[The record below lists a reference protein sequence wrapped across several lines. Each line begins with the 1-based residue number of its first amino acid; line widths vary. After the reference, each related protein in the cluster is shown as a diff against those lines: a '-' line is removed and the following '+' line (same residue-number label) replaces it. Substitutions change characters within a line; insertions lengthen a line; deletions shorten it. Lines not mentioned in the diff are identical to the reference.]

1 MEFDFSE
8 KRGQSVI
15 TFDDVSYDYKSGD
28 TVTRGVRNVN
38 LAVKGGSFTVLLGAN
53 GSGKSTLAKLTDA
66 FMRPDSGVITVFG
79 CDTRNDEDL
88 YKIRSSVG
96 MVFQNPDN
104 QTVASIVEDDVA
116 FGPENLGVP
125 REEIDKRITWALEK
139 VGMSEYRH
147 RSPVK
152 LSGGQKQRIAIATAL
167 AMLPAVLILDES
179 TSMLDPK
186 GRKEVLD
193 TVKKLNKEHG
203 VTVVLITHYMDE
215 AVDADQVFVMDEG
228 TIIRSGSPEEVFA
241 DVGVLEEA
249 GLEPPLA
256 AKVSAYLRAR
266 GLDVPFAL
274 TDEQLAE
281 GVCRLK

>member
-15 TFDDVSYDYKSGD
+15 TLDDVSYDYKSGD